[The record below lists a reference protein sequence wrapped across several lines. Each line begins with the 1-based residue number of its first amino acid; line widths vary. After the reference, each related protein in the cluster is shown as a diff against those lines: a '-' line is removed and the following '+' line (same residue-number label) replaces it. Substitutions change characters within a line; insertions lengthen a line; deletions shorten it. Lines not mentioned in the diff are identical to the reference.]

1 MTHETRMLQR
11 KERAIMIRGLAEH
24 VRTSLLDVEID
35 AIGVR
40 GAFVNWNAPDFDG
53 AAHRANQAIASLNR
67 AHATASALADEIQ
80 KGRESDDYA

>member
-11 KERAIMIRGLAEH
+11 KERAMKIRGLAEH

-35 AIGVR
+35 ATSVR
-40 GAFVNWNAPDFDG
+40 LAFQNWNKPDFDG
-53 AAHRANQAIASLNR
+53 AAHQANQAIASLNR